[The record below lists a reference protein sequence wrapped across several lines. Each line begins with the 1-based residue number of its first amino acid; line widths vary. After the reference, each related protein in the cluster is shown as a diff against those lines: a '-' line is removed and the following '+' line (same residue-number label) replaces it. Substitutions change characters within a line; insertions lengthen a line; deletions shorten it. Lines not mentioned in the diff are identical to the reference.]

1 MNSEVLLIK
10 LKGNSF
16 LIQWK
21 VFFVWYVWN
30 DEKEKN
36 KKRWCCERKRIRMR
50 FCVLRFAISGQNT
63 SYGETGDQRLLSAMI
78 RDDEIVNVLFF
89 RTGSVLWI
97 VGYCE
102 QKHHI
107 RINNSN
113 TFITASYVWYRP
125 CEWITHNFRMTRQK
139 SFLFFFYGV
148 ILVISKTQKPLVFYN
163 NFGGITDKKVELAD
177 NIVQIKKNNETKSI
191 AHMLPDPNIRSHC

>member
-1 MNSEVLLIK
+1 
-10 LKGNSF
+10 
-16 LIQWK
+16 
-21 VFFVWYVWN
+21 
-30 DEKEKN
+30 
-36 KKRWCCERKRIRMR
+36 MR

-125 CEWITHNFRMTRQK
+125 CE
-139 SFLFFFYGV
+139 
-148 ILVISKTQKPLVFYN
+148 
-163 NFGGITDKKVELAD
+163 
-177 NIVQIKKNNETKSI
+177 
-191 AHMLPDPNIRSHC
+191 